1 MLHTLSIVACLW
13 FGCVDMPPE
22 IEHYSP
28 ERIFTEHFSPERARL
43 FLREEAPYEENTPS
57 VTPPL
62 PPPSEPLP
70 VPESVPEPVPEPPP
84 PTDTGMGSGVE
95 QWRNL
100 TAAYFGGEVDLAL
113 CLMAKESGGNPS
125 AYNSSSGA
133 SGLMQVMGFWADE
146 FGVTRDALFN
156 PDTNLSIAK
165 QIRDM
170 QGWGAWSPYK
180 RGECR

>member
-1 MLHTLSIVACLW
+1 MLHALSIVACLW

-22 IEHYSP
+22 YYSP
-28 ERIFTEHFSPERARL
+28 ERILTEYFSPERTRL
-43 FLREEAPYEENTPS
+43 LLREEALPEEYAPS
-57 VTPPL
+57 IPP
-62 PPPSEPLP
+62 PASPPSEPQ
-70 VPESVPEPVPEPPP
+70 SEPAPPPEPPS
-84 PTDTGMGSGVE
+84 TNTGMGSNVE
-95 QWRNL
+95 QWRDL

-113 CLMAKESGGNPS
+113 CLMGHESGGNPN

-146 FGVTRDALFN
+146 FGMNRDALFN